1 MQTAPSK
8 PSYPGKDVQGKFTAG
23 HNFAKGGKTVF
34 ERALIKAK
42 RAEAAL
48 ELREKVEAAMALQRM
63 EQRLRKADDAV
74 FRALARKVATKAS
87 KKATVEEMARAHSA
101 QAIGT
106 IVATMADDRTNMANR
121 ITAADTLLNRAH
133 GKPGAKLETLNDTK
147 LSVSVSWLNPERLA
161 YRSPVETVEMAQ
173 PDTPPIRQEAPKAA
187 IAAPKVAKRIG
198 RPPKPPARIGRPP
211 GAKNKPKSA

>member
-1 MQTAPSK
+1 MQTPLFEAIRPSK
-8 PSYPGKDVQGKFTAG
+8 DAKGKFLPG
-23 HNFAKGGKTVF
+23 HKFAKGGLTLVELAIF
-34 ERALIKAK
+34 KAK
-42 RAEAAL
+42 KAEAAL
-48 ELREKVEAAMALQRM
+48 ELREKVDAAMALQRM

-74 FRALARKVATKAS
+74 FRALARKVAAKAS

-173 PDTPPIRQEAPKAA
+173 PDTPPIQ
-187 IAAPKVAKRIG
+187 VAKRIG
-198 RPPKPPARIGRPP
+198 RPPNPPKPPKLPGRRGRPP
-211 GAKNKPKSA
+211 KLKLP